1 MNLATSLLHISH
13 TAHTA
18 HYRSNI
24 LTGNV
29 GSGGEATFSLHT
41 DGFELFEEE
50 SVDEVFEESGALEN
64 STGSDE
70 MSVDEDESEATGCSD
85 YSVPSSGTFR

>member
-1 MNLATSLLHISH
+1 M
-13 TAHTA
+13 
-18 HYRSNI
+18 
-24 LTGNV
+24 GNF

-41 DGFELFEEE
+41 DGFELFDEESVEEVFEE

-64 STGSDE
+64 SAGSDE
-70 MSVDEDESEATGCSD
+70 MSVDKDESEATGCSD